1 MTHFLPGSPVQISI
15 SIISGSIHGMYL
27 ILIIKYLVTLP
38 NMPQDAALTTQ
49 LYTDTDLWSKT
60 LPCFWFTIFLLSVG
74 IKMQQNGDDGLW
86 KYAMILENSLCA
98 HNKYHAWD
106 ENLTLTSQ

>member
-49 LYTDTDLWSKT
+49 LYTDTDL
-60 LPCFWFTIFLLSVG
+60 
-74 IKMQQNGDDGLW
+74 
-86 KYAMILENSLCA
+86 
-98 HNKYHAWD
+98 
-106 ENLTLTSQ
+106 